1 MMDSEH
7 NPVDMNTTCD
17 NGFDFSR
24 KGGFQA
30 MTDQITD
37 SPTNSSFERKVD
49 ISKIA
54 LIQSDILLG
63 EPKKNRKKFEQ
74 LMEQAVSR
82 TVKPDLI
89 VLPELWNTGYALQTI
104 DKLADPEGEESRAW
118 LSAFARRHGVYVVGG
133 SIAEKRSGKVYN
145 TMLVFNRLGE
155 ELGSYSKIHL
165 FRLME
170 EEKHLAPGERKV
182 TFELGGTTAGA
193 AICYDIRFPE
203 LTRSLALQGAKL
215 LIVAAEWPYP
225 RLHHWRT
232 LLMARAIENQM
243 YVIGCNRI
251 GTSGSD
257 SFFGHSMIIDPWG
270 EIVAENSER
279 EEIVTGTIDLSS
291 VDEIRSR
298 IPVFSDRRPSLY
310 EL

>member
-1 MMDSEH
+1 
-7 NPVDMNTTCD
+7 
-17 NGFDFSR
+17 
-24 KGGFQA
+24 
-30 MTDQITD
+30 MTDQKINLL
-37 SPTNSSFERKVD
+37 TNSSFERKAD
-49 ISKIA
+49 ISRIA
-54 LIQSDILLG
+54 LVQSDIILG
-63 EPKKNRKKFEQ
+63 EPKKNREKFER
-74 LMEQAVSR
+74 LMEQAVSSAE
-82 TVKPDLI
+82 KPDLI

-104 DKLADPEGEESRAW
+104 DKLADPEGEESRTW
-118 LSAFARRHGVYVVGG
+118 LSTFAKRHGVYVVGG
-133 SIAEKRSGKVYN
+133 SVAEKRSGKVYN
-145 TMLVFNRLGE
+145 TMLLFNRLGE

-170 EEKHLAPGERKV
+170 EEKHLTPGDQKV
-182 TFELGGTTAGA
+182 TFDLGGVTAGA

-203 LTRSLALQGAKL
+203 LARSLALKGAKL
-215 LIVAAEWPYP
+215 LIVAAEWPHP

-270 EIVAENSER
+270 EIVAEGG
-279 EEIVTGTIDLSS
+279 EEEGIISGEIDLSL
-291 VDEIRSR
+291 VDRVR
-298 IPVFSDRRPSLY
+298 NQIPVFTDRRPSLY